1 MTDGQ
6 EHPRSALRETAITV
20 DRARGRLAREGA
32 EADVLREWRALV
44 DGRWSIVDRFDSD
57 GRRFLVARRNDP
69 GTAPVPLLDERERAV
84 LGYRVVGH
92 SLKLIAYEMGFT
104 VGHTSRLAQSAMEK
118 LGLRSPADLAAFPR
132 RSAKGDRD

>member
-1 MTDGQ
+1 MIDGQ
-6 EHPRSALRETAITV
+6 EDGRRELRQAAITV
-20 DRARGRLAREGA
+20 DRARERLGRDGLDA
-32 EADVLREWRALV
+32 EVLREWRALV

-57 GRRFLVARRNDP
+57 GRRFFVARRKQP
-69 GTAPVPLLDERERAV
+69 GEAPVPLLDERERAV

-118 LGLRSPADLAAFPR
+118 LGLRSPADLAAFAR
-132 RSAKGDRD
+132 RPG